1 MGAWARETHTV
12 EEAKWLAHQQELH
25 AVLMGFKAFE
35 PTLAGRVVACQV
47 DSTEALSYIS
57 YMNQLT

>member
-1 MGAWARETHTV
+1 LV
-12 EEAKWLAHQQELH
+12 HQQELH

-35 PTLAGRVVACQV
+35 PMLAKRMVECQV
-47 DSTEALSYIS
+47 DGTEAQS